1 VRSNGSKQSGRGEGT
16 GRSKAVNGS
25 NSSGEWFPCAVEARD
40 TVQAR
45 VERSLLAE
53 EQVKEISSES
63 DSGGQG
69 GELVNC

>member
-1 VRSNGSKQSGRGEGT
+1 MDPSRVDEVKVRSGARLST
-16 GRSKAVNGS
+16 GPIPVVG
-25 NSSGEWFPCAVEARD
+25 GFPCAIEARD

>member
-1 VRSNGSKQSGRGEGT
+1 VRSNGSKQSGQGEGT

-53 EQVKEISSES
+53 EQLRRYRPKAIQVVKE
-63 DSGGQG
+63 GKW
-69 GELVNC
+69 